1 VSDEEFVYANFS
13 SSVTLTLEYSL
24 EYVGKTVWYQ
34 FRWVNLKNDPGP
46 WSENIVSAVIG

>member
-1 VSDEEFVYANFS
+1 MSDEEFVYANFS